1 MVKVRMRKGVNIKRV
16 VKKLVYTLLTLWIG
30 GFIVQTVADTMLGYC
45 SPFFQGFS
53 LFGWKVGN
61 STQAAAGLPSGSSIA
76 STCDTSK
83 YILYDVTEAGILV
96 IIGIVG
102 VASILMEFVNISY

>member
-1 MVKVRMRKGVNIKRV
+1 MVKVRPKKGVNINRV
-16 VKKLVYTLLTLWIG
+16 VRKIVYTVLALWIG

-61 STQAAAGLPSGSSIA
+61 SSDASAVTIA
-76 STCDTSK
+76 NSCTDSN
-83 YILYDVTEAGILV
+83 YILYDVSQAGILV
-96 IIGIVG
+96 IVGIVG
-102 VASILMEFVNISY
+102 IASVVMEFVNISY